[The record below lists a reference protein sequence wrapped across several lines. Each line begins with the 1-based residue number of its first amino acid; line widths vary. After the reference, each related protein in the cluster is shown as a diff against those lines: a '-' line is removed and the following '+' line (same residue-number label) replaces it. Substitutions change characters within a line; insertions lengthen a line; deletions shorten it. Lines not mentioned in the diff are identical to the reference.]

1 MITLKEY
8 EIYLKVKKFI
18 ETMDCDENDIIPQL
32 INRVGIIPAYVP
44 LIIESDDMEPTKY
57 YSLSAAAR
65 GCGLLKQTM
74 VYACRNMHMRIAW
87 RKGGSKVFRIEW
99 LDLFQDLSCVRILFQ
114 SCVCPRENVKCWFWY
129 ITNHC
134 KSIGEQ
140 RHKLIHM
147 HLVYVCM

>member
-18 ETMDCDENDIIPQL
+18 ETIDCNENDIIPQL
-32 INRVGIIPAYVP
+32 INGIGIIPAYVP

-65 GCGLLKQTM
+65 GCGILKQMM
-74 VYACRNMHMRIAW
+74 VYAYRNRCTRIAR

-99 LDLFQDLSCVRILFQ
+99 LD
-114 SCVCPRENVKCWFWY
+114 
-129 ITNHC
+129 
-134 KSIGEQ
+134 
-140 RHKLIHM
+140 
-147 HLVYVCM
+147 